1 MKLFRK
7 VKRMLK
13 GSQNK
18 KLAEWKSKLED
29 ARNRYADEMTRM
41 VTYRKYYR
49 GTRDITPSVNSSVV
63 SAKKASNVR
72 NIVYELIETQ
82 VDSSIPMP
90 KVRAIHPEDDDL
102 ALRIEKLLENM
113 ATNLKLQPLN
123 DAMERV
129 TYVQGGS
136 LFHVQWDSNKGLHSE
151 VGAVKVDS
159 LHPYKVIPQP
169 GVIDLDDMDYIF
181 IQNIMT
187 KNAVKRFY
195 GVDVSD
201 AENDQPDV
209 ETNNNEVNANEDLV
223 TVNTC
228 YYRNEDG
235 GVGKYVW
242 CDVYELQDFEDYQA
256 RLRDTC
262 ADCGA
267 TMIDGVCPVC
277 GSTKKKKVKDDYEE
291 LIEGI
296 EISMD
301 GGGKINLD
309 PNNEESDLYTNEP
322 EYDEMGNPVLN
333 EQGMPNVKRVMK
345 KIPYYKPNMFPI
357 ILRKNIS
364 EEDRFLGG
372 SDVMVIMDQQDA
384 IKKYTTKIDE
394 KLMKAGSALTL
405 PRDLKVDTNDSEFK
419 IIRINNPAEISQIQ
433 VLNLQADVKYDT
445 NMVELNYEAARSTLG
460 ITNAF
465 QGKYDPSIRS
475 GTARQYAINQSAGRL
490 ESKRTMKNEAFAKL
504 YETMFKFWLAYAD
517 QSTAIST
524 TDAAGMTM
532 HDELD
537 RHEFLKMDA
546 AGELYWNDEF
556 IFETDPTSTLMA
568 NREAMWEQTD
578 LKLQSQAFG
587 PLGDLETL
595 KTYWT
600 FMKANGYPNAGMALE
615 SVLERIQTIEE
626 QQAMQEQMQAEQ
638 ALAAQTPDNLVQAVP
653 PGMPPQ

>member
-1 MKLFRK
+1 MGLFRK
-7 VKRMLK
+7 VKKMVK
-13 GSQNK
+13 TKQNK
-18 KLAEWKSKLED
+18 KLSEWKSKLED
-29 ARNRYADEMTRM
+29 AKNQYSDELNKMM
-41 VTYRKYYR
+41 SYRKYYK
-49 GTRDITPSVNSSVV
+49 GTRDIQASVNSDIAN
-63 SAKKASNVR
+63 AKKASNVR

-90 KVRAIHPEDDDL
+90 KVRAIHAEDDEL
-102 ALRIEKLLENM
+102 AGRVEKLLENM
-113 ATNLKLQPLN
+113 AVNLKLQPLN
-123 DAMERV
+123 DTMERV

-136 LFHVQWDSNKGLHSE
+136 LFHVQWDQTTGTHSE
-151 VGAVKVDS
+151 VGSVKVDNI
-159 LHPYKVIPQP
+159 HPYKVIPQP
-169 GVIDLDDMDYIF
+169 GVIDLEDMDYIF
-181 IQNIMT
+181 IQNVMT

-195 GVDVSD
+195 GVDVSE
-201 AENDQPDV
+201 ASNDDMAI
-209 ETNNNEVNANEDLV
+209 ETNNPKVYTNEDLV

-228 YYRNEDG
+228 YYRNDDG

-242 CDVYELQDFEDYQA
+242 CDYIELQDFKDYQA

-277 GSTKKKKVKDDYEE
+277 GSTKKKKVTDDYEE

-296 EISMD
+296 EINID
-301 GGGKINLD
+301 GGGRAKLD
-309 PNNEESDLYTNEP
+309 PYSEDSDLFTNEP
-322 EYDEMGNPVLN
+322 EFDEMGNPIID
-333 EQGMPNVKRVMK
+333 ESGMPTVKRVKK
-345 KIPYYKPNMFPI
+345 KIPYYKPKVFPL

-372 SDVMVIMDQQDA
+372 SDVAVIIDQQEA

-405 PRDLKVDTNDSEFK
+405 PRDLKVETTDKEFK
-419 IIRINNPAEISQIQ
+419 IIRVENPAQISMITVQ
-433 VLNLQADVKYDT
+433 NLQANVQYDT
-445 NMVELNYEAARSTLG
+445 QMVEMNYEAARSTLG

-490 ESKRTMKNEAFAKL
+490 ESKRTMKNEAYAKL

-517 QSTAIST
+517 QT
-524 TDAAGMTM
+524 TSITTSDAAGATI
-532 HDELD
+532 HDSLD

-546 AGELYWNDEF
+546 NGEFYWNDEF

-587 PLGDLETL
+587 PLGDMETL

-600 FMKANGYPNAGMALE
+600 FMKANGYPNAGLALE
-615 SVLERIQTIEE
+615 SVMERIQSQEE
-626 QQAMQEQMQAEQ
+626 AMQMQEQMQAEQ
-638 ALAAQTPDNLVQAVP
+638 ALAAQTPDNLVQGLP
-653 PGMPPQ
+653 MPPQ

>member
-1 MKLFRK
+1 
-7 VKRMLK
+7 MLK
-13 GSQNK
+13 TKPNK

-29 ARNRYADEMTRM
+29 ARNKYGDELNKMM
-41 VTYRKYYR
+41 TYRGYYR
-49 GTRDITPSVNSSVV
+49 GTREITPSVNSGMTT
-63 SAKKASNVR
+63 AKKASNVR

-90 KVRAIHPEDDDL
+90 KVRAVHAEDDEL
-102 ALRIEKLLENM
+102 AVRIEKLLENM
-113 ATNLKLQPLN
+113 AINLRLQPLN
-123 DAMERV
+123 DSMERV

-136 LFHVQWDSNKGLHSE
+136 LFHVQWDSSKGNHSE

-169 GVIDLDDMDYIF
+169 GVINLDDMDYVF
-181 IQNIMT
+181 VQNIMT

-201 AENDQPDV
+201 ASNDEQDI
-209 ETNNNEVNANEDLV
+209 EINNSNVNANEDLV
-223 TVNTC
+223 TVNTA

-235 GVGKYVW
+235 GIGKYVW
-242 CDVYELQDFEDYQA
+242 CDVFELQDFPDYQA

-262 ADCGA
+262 AECGA

-277 GSTKKKKVKDDYEE
+277 GSHKKKKVSDDYEE
-291 LIEGI
+291 LIEGV

-301 GGGKINLD
+301 GGGRTKLD
-309 PNNEESDLYTNEP
+309 PNNTDSDLYSDEP
-322 EYDEMGNPVLN
+322 EFDEMGNPVLN
-333 EQGMPNVKRVMK
+333 EVGVPNVKRVQK
-345 KIPYYKPNMFPI
+345 KIPYYKPNIYPL

-405 PRDLKVDTNDSEFK
+405 PNGLQVEKNDKDFK
-419 IIRINNPAEISQIQ
+419 IIRVNNPAEISQIQ

-445 NMVELNYEAARSTLG
+445 SMVDMNYEAARSTLG

-517 QSTAIST
+517 QTTAIST
-524 TDAAGMTM
+524 TDAAGMAI
-532 HDELD
+532 HESLD

-615 SVLERIQTIEE
+615 SVLERIQTVE
-626 QQAMQEQMQAEQ
+626 QQQQMQQQMQAEQ
-638 ALAAQTPDNLVQAVP
+638 AMAAQTPDNLVQGLP
-653 PGMPPQ
+653 PMPPQ

>member
-1 MKLFRK
+1 
-7 VKRMLK
+7 MLK
-13 GSQNK
+13 GKQNK
-18 KLAEWKSKLED
+18 KLADWKNKLED
-29 ARNRYADEMTRM
+29 ARNKYSDEMSRM
-41 VTYRKYYR
+41 VTYRKYYK
-49 GTRDITPSVNSSVV
+49 GTREIMPSVNSQATST
-63 SAKKASNVR
+63 KQASNVR

-90 KVRAIHPEDDDL
+90 KVRAIHAEDDEL

-113 ATNLKLQPLN
+113 ATSLKLQPLN
-123 DAMERV
+123 DSMERV

-136 LFHVQWDSNKGLHSE
+136 LFHVQWDASKGTHSE

-169 GVIDLDDMDYIF
+169 GVINLDEMDYVF
-181 IQNIMT
+181 VQDVMT

-201 AENDQPDV
+201 AANDQPDI
-209 ETNNNEVNANEDLV
+209 ETNNSEVNTSEDLV
-223 TVNTC
+223 TVNTA
-228 YYRNEDG
+228 YYRNENG

-262 ADCGA
+262 AECGA

-277 GSTKKKKVKDDYEE
+277 GSTKKKKVTDDYEE

-296 EISMD
+296 EISID
-301 GGGKINLD
+301 GGGRTKLD
-309 PNNEESDLYTNEP
+309 PYNEESDLFTNEP
-322 EYDEMGNPVLN
+322 EFDEEGNPILD
-333 EQGMPNVKRVMK
+333 EQGMPNVKRVQK
-345 KIPYYKPNMFPI
+345 KIPYYKPNMFPL

-372 SDVMVIMDQQDA
+372 SDVVVIMDQQDA

-405 PRDLKVDTNDSEFK
+405 PRGLQVEKNDKDFK
-419 IIRINNPAEISQIQ
+419 IIRVDNPAEVSQIQ

-445 NMVELNYEAARSTLG
+445 SMVEMNYEAARSTLG

-490 ESKRTMKNEAFAKL
+490 ESKRTMKNEAYARL

-517 QSTAIST
+517 QTTAIST
-524 TDAAGMTM
+524 TDATGMTI
-532 HDELD
+532 HETLD

-546 AGELYWNDEF
+546 AGEFYWNDEF

-595 KTYWT
+595 KTFWT
-600 FMKANGYPNAGMALE
+600 FMKANGYPNAGLALD
-615 SVLERIQTIEE
+615 SIMQRIQTAEE
-626 QQAMQEQMQAEQ
+626 QAQMQAEMQ
-638 ALAAQTPDNLVQAVP
+638 AEQTLAAQTPDNLVHALP

>member
-18 KLAEWKSKLED
+18 KLTEWKSKLED
-29 ARNRYADEMTRM
+29 ARNKYADEMNRM
-41 VTYRKYYR
+41 VTCRNYYK
-49 GTRDITPSVNSSVV
+49 GTRDIATSVNSNVV
-63 SAKKASNVR
+63 NAKKASNVR

-82 VDSSIPMP
+82 IDSTIPMP

-113 ATNLKLQPLN
+113 ATTLKLQPLN
-123 DAMERV
+123 DSMERV

-169 GVIDLDDMDYIF
+169 GVIKLEDMDYIF
-181 IQNIMT
+181 VQDIMT

-195 GVDVSD
+195 GVDVSE
-201 AENDQPDV
+201 AANDQPDV
-209 ETNNNEVNANEDLV
+209 ATNNNNVNANEDLV

-228 YYRNEDG
+228 YYRNDNG

-242 CDVYELQDFEDYQA
+242 CDTYELQDFADYQA

-267 TMIDGVCPVC
+267 TMINGVCPVC
-277 GSTKKKKVKDDYEE
+277 GGTKKTKVTDDYEE

-301 GGGKINLD
+301 GGGRTRLD
-309 PNNEESDLYTNEP
+309 PNDEETDLFTNEP

-345 KIPYYKPNMFPI
+345 KIPYYKPNMFPL

-372 SDVMVIMDQQDA
+372 SDVSVIVDQQEA
-384 IKKYTTKIDE
+384 VKKYTTKIDE

-405 PRDLKVDTNDSEFK
+405 PRDLKVDTNDKEFK
-419 IIRINNPAEISQIQ
+419 IIRLNSPADVQQIQ

-445 NMVELNYEAARSTLG
+445 NMVDMNYEAARSTLG

-490 ESKRTMKNEAFAKL
+490 ESKRTMKNEPFAKL

-524 TDAAGMTM
+524 TNAAGETM

-600 FMKANGYPNAGMALE
+600 FMKANGFPNAGLALQ
-615 SVLERIQTIEE
+615 SVVDRIQTAA
-626 QQAMQEQMQAEQ
+626 QQQQMEAQMQAEQ
-638 ALAAQTPDNLVQAVP
+638 ALAAQTPDNLVQGVP
-653 PGMPPQ
+653 IPPQ

>member
-1 MKLFRK
+1 
-7 VKRMLK
+7 
-13 GSQNK
+13 
-18 KLAEWKSKLED
+18 
-29 ARNRYADEMTRM
+29 
-41 VTYRKYYR
+41 
-49 GTRDITPSVNSSVV
+49 
-63 SAKKASNVR
+63 
-72 NIVYELIETQ
+72 
-82 VDSSIPMP
+82 
-90 KVRAIHPEDDDL
+90 
-102 ALRIEKLLENM
+102 
-113 ATNLKLQPLN
+113 
-123 DAMERV
+123 
-129 TYVQGGS
+129 
-136 LFHVQWDSNKGLHSE
+136 
-151 VGAVKVDS
+151 
-159 LHPYKVIPQP
+159 
-169 GVIDLDDMDYIF
+169 
-181 IQNIMT
+181 
-187 KNAVKRFY
+187 
-195 GVDVSD
+195 
-201 AENDQPDV
+201 
-209 ETNNNEVNANEDLV
+209 
-223 TVNTC
+223 
-228 YYRNEDG
+228 
-235 GVGKYVW
+235 
-242 CDVYELQDFEDYQA
+242 
-256 RLRDTC
+256 
-262 ADCGA
+262 
-267 TMIDGVCPVC
+267 
-277 GSTKKKKVKDDYEE
+277 
-291 LIEGI
+291 
-296 EISMD
+296 
-301 GGGKINLD
+301 
-309 PNNEESDLYTNEP
+309 
-322 EYDEMGNPVLN
+322 
-333 EQGMPNVKRVMK
+333 
-345 KIPYYKPNMFPI
+345 MFPL

-372 SDVMVIMDQQDA
+372 SDVMVIVDQQDA

-394 KLMKAGSALTL
+394 KLMKAGSAITL
-405 PRDLKVDTNDSEFK
+405 PMGLKVDTNDKEFK

-445 NMVELNYEAARSTLG
+445 NMVEVNYEAARSTLG

-615 SVLERIQTIEE
+615 SILERIQTVEE

-638 ALAAQTPDNLVQAVP
+638 ALAAQTPDNLVQGLP